1 MTLVYSSS
9 PSSSFQHFNIERAMT
24 VNVDTQSLIASMRD
38 VVGQAYLLTDQ
49 AKKQPYTK
57 GFRFGAGEALAVVR
71 PGTLV
76 EIWRV
81 LKLCVESDVAVIMQ
95 AANTGLTGG
104 STPDGKDYDRPL
116 VIISTMRIDDIQL
129 VDNGKQI
136 VGLAGSTLFGLEET
150 LAPYGREPHSV
161 IGSSCIGA
169 SIVGGICNNSGGALV
184 KRGPAYTELA
194 LFAQIDANGNLSL
207 INNLGINLGSEPEE
221 ILSNLENKRYN
232 ETDVQH
238 PDARA
243 SDNEY
248 DERVRDVD
256 SDTPSRFNND
266 GRRLHDASG
275 CAGKLAVFAVRLD
288 TFPIPEKKQ
297 VFYVGSNDAA
307 VFTKVRRDILSTFKN
322 LPDSGE
328 YLHRD
333 CYDVS
338 KKYGKDM
345 FIVISKLGAKFIPKL
360 FAFKRKFDA
369 FTDGLGFLPNK
380 MSDRVMQYMSYL
392 FPNHLPKRMEEYRDK
407 YQHHW
412 ILEMS
417 NEGVDE
423 AKAYLDAFFKT
434 NEGGYFE
441 CTEEEADKA
450 ILHRFVAGGA
460 IGRYH
465 VMHSKEVGAMMT
477 IDVALRRNDPDWFEV
492 LPKEIDDQIDTKL
505 YYGHLFCHVMHQN
518 YVLKKG
524 ADAKQLKGKIL
535 ETFDARSAEYP
546 AEHNVGHEYFAKDAL
561 KNFYRELDPT
571 NSFNPGIGKTTKLK
585 NWAEHDGGC
594 CGGHH

>member
-1 MTLVYSSS
+1 
-9 PSSSFQHFNIERAMT
+9 MT

-38 VVGQAYLLTDQ
+38 VVGQAYLLTDK

-76 EIWRV
+76 EIWRL
-81 LKLCVESDVAVIMQ
+81 LKLCVEADVAVIMQ

-207 INNLGINLGSEPEE
+207 VNNLGINLGSEPEE
-221 ILSNLENKRYN
+221 ILNNLENKRYK
-232 ETDVQH
+232 EADVQH

-266 GRRLHDASG
+266 GRRLHEASG

-307 VFTKVRRDILSTFKN
+307 VFTQVRRDILSTFKN

-369 FTDGLGFLPNK
+369 FTDKLGFLPNK
-380 MSDRVMQYMSYL
+380 MSDRVMQYMSYV

-417 NEGVDE
+417 NDGVDE

-434 NEGGYFE
+434 NEGSYFE

-465 VMHSKEVGAMMT
+465 VMHSKDVGAMMT

-524 ADAKQLKGKIL
+524 ADAKLLKGKIL

-585 NWAEHDGGC
+585 NWAEHDGSC

>member
-1 MTLVYSSS
+1 
-9 PSSSFQHFNIERAMT
+9 
-24 VNVDTQSLIASMRD
+24 MRD
-38 VVGQAYLLTDQ
+38 VVGQAYLLTDK

-81 LKLCVESDVAVIMQ
+81 LKLCVEADVAVIMQ

-129 VDNGKQI
+129 VDSGKQI

-207 INNLGINLGSEPEE
+207 VNNLGINLGSEPEE
-221 ILSNLENKRYN
+221 ILSNLENKRYKD
-232 ETDVQH
+232 TDVQH

-345 FIVISKLGAKFIPKL
+345 FIVISKLGAKFIPRL

-369 FTDGLGFLPNK
+369 FTDKLGFLPNK
-380 MSDRVMQYMSYL
+380 MSDRVMQYMSYV

-417 NEGVDE
+417 NDGVDE
-423 AKAYLDAFFKT
+423 AKAYLDEFFKT

-492 LPKEIDDQIDTKL
+492 LPKEIDDKIDTKL

-585 NWAEHDGGC
+585 NWAEHGGGC
-594 CGGHH
+594 CNGH

>member
-1 MTLVYSSS
+1 
-9 PSSSFQHFNIERAMT
+9 MT

-38 VVGQAYLLTDQ
+38 VVGQAYLLTDK

-81 LKLCVESDVAVIMQ
+81 LKLCVEADVAVIMQ

-129 VDNGKQI
+129 VDDGKQI

-207 INNLGINLGSEPEE
+207 VNNLGINLGSEPEE
-221 ILSNLENKRYN
+221 ILNNLENKRYK
-232 ETDVQH
+232 EADVQH

-266 GRRLHDASG
+266 GRRLHEASG

-369 FTDGLGFLPNK
+369 FTDKLGFLPNK
-380 MSDRVMQYMSYL
+380 MSDRVMQYMSYV
-392 FPNHLPKRMEEYRDK
+392 FPNHLPTRMEEYRDK

-417 NEGVDE
+417 NDGVDE

-434 NEGGYFE
+434 NEGSYFE

-465 VMHSKEVGAMMT
+465 VMHSKDVGAMMT

-524 ADAKQLKGKIL
+524 ADAKMLKGKIL

-585 NWAEHDGGC
+585 NWAEHDGSC

>member
-1 MTLVYSSS
+1 
-9 PSSSFQHFNIERAMT
+9 MT

-38 VVGQAYLLTDQ
+38 VVGQAYLLTDK

-81 LKLCVESDVAVIMQ
+81 LKLCVEADVAVIMQ

-129 VDNGKQI
+129 VDDGKQI

-207 INNLGINLGSEPEE
+207 VNNLGINLGSEPEE
-221 ILSNLENKRYN
+221 ILNNLENKRYK
-232 ETDVQH
+232 EVDVQH

-266 GRRLHDASG
+266 GRRLHEASG

-369 FTDGLGFLPNK
+369 FTDKLGFLPNK
-380 MSDRVMQYMSYL
+380 MSDRVMQYMSYV

-417 NEGVDE
+417 NDGVDE

-434 NEGGYFE
+434 NEGSYFE

-465 VMHSKEVGAMMT
+465 VMHSKDVGAMMT

-524 ADAKQLKGKIL
+524 ADAKLLKGKIL

-585 NWAEHDGGC
+585 NWAEHDGSC

>member
-1 MTLVYSSS
+1 
-9 PSSSFQHFNIERAMT
+9 MT

-221 ILSNLENKRYN
+221 ILSNLENKCYK

-369 FTDGLGFLPNK
+369 FTDSLGFLPNK

-585 NWAEHDGGC
+585 NWEEHDGSC
-594 CGGHH
+594 CNGH

>member
-1 MTLVYSSS
+1 
-9 PSSSFQHFNIERAMT
+9 MT

-38 VVGQAYLLTDQ
+38 VVGQAYLLTDK

-81 LKLCVESDVAVIMQ
+81 LKLCVEADVAVIMQ

-207 INNLGINLGSEPEE
+207 VNNLGINLGSEPEE
-221 ILSNLENKRYN
+221 ILNNLENKRYK
-232 ETDVQH
+232 EADVQH

-266 GRRLHDASG
+266 GRRLHEASG

-307 VFTKVRRDILSTFKN
+307 VFTQVRRDILSTFKN

-369 FTDGLGFLPNK
+369 FTDKLGFLPNK
-380 MSDRVMQYMSYL
+380 MSDRVMQYMSYV

-417 NEGVDE
+417 NNGVDE

-434 NEGGYFE
+434 NEGSYFE

-465 VMHSKEVGAMMT
+465 VMHSKDVGAMMT

-524 ADAKQLKGKIL
+524 ADAKLLKGKIL

-585 NWAEHDGGC
+585 NWAEHDGSC

>member
-1 MTLVYSSS
+1 
-9 PSSSFQHFNIERAMT
+9 MT

-38 VVGQAYLLTDQ
+38 VVGQAYLLTDK

-81 LKLCVESDVAVIMQ
+81 LKLCVEADVAVIMQ

-129 VDNGKQI
+129 VDDGKQI

-207 INNLGINLGSEPEE
+207 VNNLGINLGSEPEE
-221 ILSNLENKRYN
+221 ILNNLENKRYK
-232 ETDVQH
+232 EADVQH

-266 GRRLHDASG
+266 GRRLHEASG

-369 FTDGLGFLPNK
+369 FTDKLGFLPNK
-380 MSDRVMQYMSYL
+380 MSDRVMQYMSYV

-417 NEGVDE
+417 NNGVDE

-434 NEGGYFE
+434 NEGSYFE

-465 VMHSKEVGAMMT
+465 VMHSKDVGAMMT

-524 ADAKQLKGKIL
+524 ADAKLLKGKIL

-585 NWAEHDGGC
+585 NWAEHDGSC

>member
-1 MTLVYSSS
+1 
-9 PSSSFQHFNIERAMT
+9 MT
-24 VNVDTQSLIASMRD
+24 VNVDTQTLIASMKD

-49 AKKQPYTK
+49 AKKQPYCK

-76 EIWRV
+76 EIWQV
-81 LKLCVESDVAVIMQ
+81 LKLCVAADVAVIMQ

-104 STPDGKDYDRPL
+104 STPDGKDYDRPI
-116 VIISTMRIDDIQL
+116 VIISTMRIDAIQII
-129 VDNGKQI
+129 DSGKQI

-184 KRGPAYTELA
+184 KRGPAYTELS
-194 LFAQIDANGNLSL
+194 LFAQINANGELSL
-207 INNLGINLGSEPEE
+207 INNLGIQLGNDPEE

-232 ETDVQH
+232 EQDVF
-238 PDARA
+238 DSSARA

-248 DERVRDVD
+248 DARVRDVD
-256 SDTPSRFNND
+256 ADTPSRFNND
-266 GRRLHDASG
+266 GRRLHEASG

-288 TFPIPEKKQ
+288 TFAIPKKKQ
-297 VFYVGSNDAA
+297 VFYVGSNDAT
-307 VFTKVRRDILSTFKN
+307 VFTQVRRDILSTFTH

-369 FTDGLGFLPNK
+369 FTDKLGFLPNK
-380 MSDRVMQYMSYL
+380 MSDRVMQYLSYL
-392 FPNHLPKRMEEYRDK
+392 FPNHLPKRMEAFRDK

-423 AKAYLDAFFKT
+423 AKAYLDNFFQSH
-434 NEGGYFE
+434 EGSYFE
-441 CTEEEADKA
+441 CTEDEADKA

-465 VMHSKEVGAMMT
+465 VMHSKNVGAMMT

-492 LPKEIDDQIDTKL
+492 LPKDIDDQIDTKL

-524 ADAKQLKGKIL
+524 VDAKTLKAKIL
-535 ETFDARSAEYP
+535 ATFDARKAQYP
-546 AEHNVGHEYFAKDAL
+546 AEHNVGHEYSAKPTL

-585 NWAEHDGGC
+585 NWVEHKGGC
-594 CGGHH
+594 CSGHD

>member
-1 MTLVYSSS
+1 MAAH
-9 PSSSFQHFNIERAMT
+9 P
-24 VNVDTQSLIASMRD
+24 DTQSLIASMQN

-49 AKKQPYTK
+49 AKKQPYCK
-57 GFRFGAGEALAVVR
+57 GIRFGAGEALAVAR
-71 PGTLV
+71 PGCLV

-81 LKLCVESDVAVIMQ
+81 LKLCVDADVAVIMQ

-104 STPDGKDYDRPL
+104 STPDGKEYDRPL
-116 VIISTMRIDDIQL
+116 VIISTMRIDDIQ
-129 VDNGKQI
+129 VVNQGKQI
-136 VGLAGSTLFGLEET
+136 VGLAGSTLFGLEEQ

-194 LFAQIDANGNLSL
+194 LFAQINENGELTL
-207 INNLGINLGSEPEE
+207 VNNLGIKLGDTPEE
-221 ILSNLENKRYN
+221 ILENLEKKRW
-232 ETDVQH
+232 TDDDVEQ
-238 PDARA
+238 PNARA

-248 DERVRDVD
+248 DARVRDVD

-266 GRRLHDASG
+266 GRRLHEASG

-288 TFPIPEKKQ
+288 TFPIPAKKQ
-297 VFYVGSNDAA
+297 VFYVGSNDSN
-307 VFTKVRRDILSTFKN
+307 VFTSVRRDILSTFKH

-345 FIVISKLGAKFIPKL
+345 FIVINKLGAKFIPKL

-369 FTDGLGFLPNK
+369 FADKLGFLPNK
-380 MSDRVMQYMSYL
+380 MSDRVMQAVSYV
-392 FPNHLPKRMEEYRDK
+392 FPNHLPKRMDEFRDK

-423 AKAYLDAFFKT
+423 AREYLNEFFKT

-465 VMHSKEVGAMMT
+465 IMHSKEVGAMMT

-518 YVLKKG
+518 YIVKKG
-524 ADAKQLKGKIL
+524 ADAKALKNQIL
-535 ETFDARSAEYP
+535 ATFDARKAEYP
-546 AEHNVGHEYFAKDAL
+546 AEHNVGHEYAAKETL
-561 KNFYRELDPT
+561 RNFYRELDPT
-571 NSFNPGIGKTTKLK
+571 NSFNPGIGKTTKFK
-585 NWAEHDGGC
+585 NWAEQAGGC
-594 CGGHH
+594 CSGHD

>member
-1 MTLVYSSS
+1 
-9 PSSSFQHFNIERAMT
+9 MT

-38 VVGQAYLLTDQ
+38 VVGQAYLLTDK

-81 LKLCVESDVAVIMQ
+81 LKLCVEADVAVIMQ

-207 INNLGINLGSEPEE
+207 VNNLGINLGSEPEE
-221 ILSNLENKRYN
+221 ILNNLENKRYK
-232 ETDVQH
+232 EADVQH

-266 GRRLHDASG
+266 GRRLHEASG

-369 FTDGLGFLPNK
+369 FTDKLGFLPNK
-380 MSDRVMQYMSYL
+380 MSDRVMQYMSYV

-417 NEGVDE
+417 NDGVDE

-434 NEGGYFE
+434 NEGSYFE

-465 VMHSKEVGAMMT
+465 VMNSKDVGAMMT

-524 ADAKQLKGKIL
+524 ADAKLLKGKIL

-585 NWAEHDGGC
+585 NWAEHDGSC

>member
-1 MTLVYSSS
+1 
-9 PSSSFQHFNIERAMT
+9 MT

-38 VVGQAYLLTDQ
+38 VVGQAYLLTDK

-81 LKLCVESDVAVIMQ
+81 LKLCVEADVAVIMQ

-194 LFAQIDANGNLSL
+194 LFAQIDVNGNLSL
-207 INNLGINLGSEPEE
+207 VNNLGINLGSEPEE
-221 ILSNLENKRYN
+221 ILNNLENKRYK
-232 ETDVQH
+232 EVDVQH

-266 GRRLHDASG
+266 GRRLHEASG

-369 FTDGLGFLPNK
+369 FTDKLGFLPNK
-380 MSDRVMQYMSYL
+380 MSDRVMQYMSYV

-417 NEGVDE
+417 NDGVDE

-434 NEGGYFE
+434 NEGSYFE

-465 VMHSKEVGAMMT
+465 VMHSKDVGAMMT

-524 ADAKQLKGKIL
+524 ADAKLLKGKIL

-585 NWAEHDGGC
+585 NWAEHDGSC

>member
-1 MTLVYSSS
+1 MAEQSNT
-9 PSSSFQHFNIERAMT
+9 QH
-24 VNVDTQSLIASMRD
+24 LIQQLRQ
-38 VVGQAYLLTDQ
+38 VVGDSYLLTDS
-49 AKKQPYTK
+49 AKKQPYCK
-57 GFRFGAGEALAVVR
+57 GFRFGSGDALAVVR
-71 PGTLV
+71 PASLV
-76 EIWRV
+76 EIWKA
-81 LKLCVESDVAVIMQ
+81 LELCVKADVAVIMQ

-104 STPDGKDYDRPL
+104 STPDGKDYDRPI
-116 VIISTMRIDDIQL
+116 VIISTMRIDQIQII
-129 VDNGKQI
+129 DSGKQI

-194 LFAQIDANGNLSL
+194 IFAQIDESGNLSL
-207 INNLGINLGSEPEE
+207 VNNLGIDLGDTPEE
-221 ILSNLENKRYN
+221 MLENLQHQRYSDA
-232 ETDVQH
+232 DVTF
-238 PDARA
+238 PERRA

-248 DERVRDVD
+248 NDRVRDVD
-256 SDTPSRFNND
+256 ADTPSRFNND
-266 GRRLHDASG
+266 GRRLYEASG
-275 CAGKLAVFAVRLD
+275 SAGKLAVFAVRLD

-297 VFYVGSNDAA
+297 VFYVGTNDA
-307 VFTKVRRDILSTFKN
+307 KVLTQIRRDVLSTFKH

-345 FIVISKLGAKFIPKL
+345 FVVIDKLGAKFIPKL

-369 FTDGLGFLPNK
+369 FADKLGFLPNK

-392 FPNHLPKRMEEYRDK
+392 LPSHLPKRMEAFRDQ

-412 ILEMS
+412 IVETS
-417 NEGVDE
+417 NEGVE
-423 AKAYLDAFFKT
+423 ETRAYLNEFFNHQK
-434 NEGGYFE
+434 GGFFE

-465 VMHSKEVGAMMT
+465 IMNSKNVGAMMT
-477 IDVALRRNDPDWFEV
+477 IDVALRRNDQQWFEE
-492 LPKEIDDQIDTKL
+492 LPEEINSQIDTKL

-524 ADAKQLKGKIL
+524 VDAKALKAKIL
-535 ETFDARSAEYP
+535 QTFDERHAEYP

-561 KNFYRELDPT
+561 KSFYKQLDPT
-571 NSFNPGIGKTTKLK
+571 NSFNPGIGKTSKLK
-585 NWAEHDGGC
+585 HWAEATGHECGC
-594 CGGHH
+594 GKPH

>member
-1 MTLVYSSS
+1 
-9 PSSSFQHFNIERAMT
+9 MT

-38 VVGQAYLLTDQ
+38 VVGQAYLLTDK

-81 LKLCVESDVAVIMQ
+81 LKLCVEADVAVIMQ

-116 VIISTMRIDDIQL
+116 VIISTMRIDEIQL

-207 INNLGINLGSEPEE
+207 VNNLGINLGSEPEE
-221 ILSNLENKRYN
+221 ILNNLENKRYK
-232 ETDVQH
+232 EADVQH

-266 GRRLHDASG
+266 GRRLHEASG

-307 VFTKVRRDILSTFKN
+307 VFTQVRRDILSTFKN

-369 FTDGLGFLPNK
+369 FTDKLGFLPNK
-380 MSDRVMQYMSYL
+380 MSDRVMQYMSYV

-417 NEGVDE
+417 NDGVDE

-434 NEGGYFE
+434 NEGSYFE

-465 VMHSKEVGAMMT
+465 VMHSKDVGAMMT

-524 ADAKQLKGKIL
+524 ADAKMLKGKIL

-585 NWAEHDGGC
+585 NWAEHGGGC
-594 CGGHH
+594 CGGNH

>member
-1 MTLVYSSS
+1 
-9 PSSSFQHFNIERAMT
+9 MT

-38 VVGQAYLLTDQ
+38 VVGQAYLLTDK

-81 LKLCVESDVAVIMQ
+81 LKLCVEADVAVIMQ

-129 VDNGKQI
+129 VDNGKQV

-169 SIVGGICNNSGGALV
+169 SIVGGRCNNSGGALV

-207 INNLGINLGSEPEE
+207 VNNLGINLGSEPEE
-221 ILSNLENKRYN
+221 ILNNLENKRYK
-232 ETDVQH
+232 EADVQH

-266 GRRLHDASG
+266 GRRLHEASG

-369 FTDGLGFLPNK
+369 FTDKLGFLPNK
-380 MSDRVMQYMSYL
+380 MSDRVMQYMSYV

-417 NEGVDE
+417 NDGVDE

-434 NEGGYFE
+434 NEGSYFE

-465 VMHSKEVGAMMT
+465 VMHSKDVGAMMT

-524 ADAKQLKGKIL
+524 ADAKLLKGKIL

-585 NWAEHDGGC
+585 NWAEHDGSC

>member
-1 MTLVYSSS
+1 
-9 PSSSFQHFNIERAMT
+9 MT
-24 VNVDTQSLIASMRD
+24 VNVDTQSLIASIRD

-81 LKLCVESDVAVIMQ
+81 LKLCVEADVAVIMQ

-104 STPDGKDYDRPL
+104 STPDGKDYDRLL

-129 VDNGKQI
+129 VDSGKQI

-194 LFAQIDANGNLSL
+194 LFAQIDANGDLSL
-207 INNLGINLGSEPEE
+207 VNNLGINLGSEPEE
-221 ILSNLENKRYN
+221 ILNNLENKRYSD
-232 ETDVQH
+232 TDVQH

-248 DERVRDVD
+248 DDRVRDVD

-266 GRRLHDASG
+266 GRRLHEASG

-369 FTDGLGFLPNK
+369 FTDKLGFLPNK

-392 FPNHLPKRMEEYRDK
+392 FPSHLPKRMEEYRDK

-417 NEGVDE
+417 NDGVEE
-423 AKAYLDAFFKT
+423 AKAYLDEFFKT
-434 NEGGYFE
+434 NEGSYFE
-441 CTEEEADKA
+441 CTQEEADKA

-524 ADAKQLKGKIL
+524 ADAKLLKGKIL
-535 ETFDARSAEYP
+535 ETFDARNAEYP

-571 NSFNPGIGKTTKLK
+571 NSFNPGIGKTTKRK
-585 NWAEHDGGC
+585 NWAEQSGGC
-594 CGGHH
+594 CGGNH

>member
-1 MTLVYSSS
+1 
-9 PSSSFQHFNIERAMT
+9 MT
-24 VNVDTQSLIASMRD
+24 VNVDTQSLITSMRD
-38 VVGQAYLLTDQ
+38 VVGQAYLLTDK

-81 LKLCVESDVAVIMQ
+81 LKLCVEADVAVIMQ

-129 VDNGKQI
+129 VDSGKQI

-207 INNLGINLGSEPEE
+207 VNNLGINLGSEPEE
-221 ILSNLENKRYN
+221 ILSNLENKRY
-232 ETDVQH
+232 EDTDVMH

-345 FIVISKLGAKFIPKL
+345 FIVISKLGAKFIPRL

-369 FTDGLGFLPNK
+369 FTDKLGFLPNK
-380 MSDRVMQYMSYL
+380 MSDRVMQYMSYV

-417 NEGVDE
+417 NDGVDE
-423 AKAYLDAFFKT
+423 AKAYLDEFFKT

-585 NWAEHDGGC
+585 NWAEHEGGC
-594 CGGHH
+594 CNGH

>member
-1 MTLVYSSS
+1 
-9 PSSSFQHFNIERAMT
+9 MT

-38 VVGQAYLLTDQ
+38 VVGQAYLLTDK

-57 GFRFGAGEALAVVR
+57 GFRFGVGEALAVVR

-81 LKLCVESDVAVIMQ
+81 LKLCVEADVAVIMQ

-207 INNLGINLGSEPEE
+207 VNNLGINLGSEPEE
-221 ILSNLENKRYN
+221 ILNNLENKRYK
-232 ETDVQH
+232 EADVQH

-266 GRRLHDASG
+266 GRRLHEASG

-307 VFTKVRRDILSTFKN
+307 VFTQVRRDILSTFKN

-369 FTDGLGFLPNK
+369 FTDKLGFLPNK
-380 MSDRVMQYMSYL
+380 MSDRVMQYMSYV

-417 NEGVDE
+417 NDGVDE

-434 NEGGYFE
+434 NEGSYFE

-465 VMHSKEVGAMMT
+465 VMHSKDVGAMMT

-505 YYGHLFCHVMHQN
+505 YYGHLLCHVMHQN

-524 ADAKQLKGKIL
+524 ADAKLLKGKIL

-585 NWAEHDGGC
+585 NWAEHDGSC

>member
-1 MTLVYSSS
+1 
-9 PSSSFQHFNIERAMT
+9 MT

-38 VVGQAYLLTDQ
+38 VVGQAYLLTDK

-81 LKLCVESDVAVIMQ
+81 LKLCVEADVAVIMQ

-129 VDNGKQI
+129 VDKGKQI

-207 INNLGINLGSEPEE
+207 VNNLGINLGSEPEE
-221 ILSNLENKRYN
+221 ILNNLENKRYK
-232 ETDVQH
+232 EADVQH

-266 GRRLHDASG
+266 GRRLHEASG

-307 VFTKVRRDILSTFKN
+307 VFTQVRRDILSTFKN

-369 FTDGLGFLPNK
+369 FTDKLGFLPNK
-380 MSDRVMQYMSYL
+380 MSDRVMQYMSYV

-417 NEGVDE
+417 NDGVDE

-434 NEGGYFE
+434 NEGSYFE

-465 VMHSKEVGAMMT
+465 VMHSKDVGAMMT

-505 YYGHLFCHVMHQN
+505 YYGHLLCHVMHQN

-524 ADAKQLKGKIL
+524 ADAKLLKGKIL

-585 NWAEHDGGC
+585 NWAEHDGSC

>member
-1 MTLVYSSS
+1 
-9 PSSSFQHFNIERAMT
+9 MT

-38 VVGQAYLLTDQ
+38 VVGQAYLLTDK

-81 LKLCVESDVAVIMQ
+81 LKLCVEADVAVIMQ

-207 INNLGINLGSEPEE
+207 VNNLGINLGSEPEE
-221 ILSNLENKRYN
+221 ILNNLENKRYK
-232 ETDVQH
+232 EADVKH

-266 GRRLHDASG
+266 GRRLHEASG

-369 FTDGLGFLPNK
+369 FTDKLGFLPNK
-380 MSDRVMQYMSYL
+380 MSDRVMQYMSYV

-417 NEGVDE
+417 NDGVDE

-434 NEGGYFE
+434 NEGSYFE

-465 VMHSKEVGAMMT
+465 VMNSKDVGAMMT

-524 ADAKQLKGKIL
+524 ADAKLLKGKIL

-585 NWAEHDGGC
+585 NWAEHDGSC

>member
-1 MTLVYSSS
+1 
-9 PSSSFQHFNIERAMT
+9 MT
-24 VNVDTQSLIASMRD
+24 VNVDTQSLITSMRD
-38 VVGQAYLLTDQ
+38 VVGQAYLLTDK

-81 LKLCVESDVAVIMQ
+81 LKLCVEADVAVIMQ

-116 VIISTMRIDDIQL
+116 VIISTMRIDAIQL
-129 VDNGKQI
+129 VDSGKQI
-136 VGLAGSTLFGLEET
+136 IGLAGSTLFGLEET

-194 LFAQIDANGNLSL
+194 LFAQIDADGNLSL
-207 INNLGINLGSEPEE
+207 INNLGVNLGSDPEE
-221 ILSNLENKRYN
+221 ILNNLENKRYT
-232 ETDVQH
+232 EADVQH
-238 PDARA
+238 HDARA

-248 DERVRDVD
+248 DERVRDVN

-307 VFTKVRRDILSTFKN
+307 VFTKIRRDILSTFKN

-369 FTDGLGFLPNK
+369 FTDKLGFLPNK
-380 MSDRVMQYMSYL
+380 MSDRVMQYMSYV

-417 NEGVDE
+417 NDGVDE
-423 AKAYLDAFFKT
+423 AKAYLDEFFKT
-434 NEGGYFE
+434 NEGSYFE

-465 VMHSKEVGAMMT
+465 VMHSKDVGAMMT

-524 ADAKQLKGKIL
+524 ADAKLLKGKIL

-585 NWAEHDGGC
+585 NWAEHNGGC

>member
-1 MTLVYSSS
+1 
-9 PSSSFQHFNIERAMT
+9 MT

-38 VVGQAYLLTDQ
+38 VVGQAYLLTDK

-81 LKLCVESDVAVIMQ
+81 LKLCVEADVAVIMQ

-207 INNLGINLGSEPEE
+207 VNNLGINLGSEPEE
-221 ILSNLENKRYN
+221 ILNNLENKRYK
-232 ETDVQH
+232 EADVQH

-266 GRRLHDASG
+266 GRRLHEASG

-307 VFTKVRRDILSTFKN
+307 VFTQVRRDILSTFKN

-369 FTDGLGFLPNK
+369 FTDKLGFLPNK
-380 MSDRVMQYMSYL
+380 MSDRVMQYMSYV
-392 FPNHLPKRMEEYRDK
+392 FPNHLPTRMEEYRDK

-417 NEGVDE
+417 NDGVDE

-434 NEGGYFE
+434 NEGSYFE

-465 VMHSKEVGAMMT
+465 VMHSEDVGAMMT

-524 ADAKQLKGKIL
+524 ADAKLLKGKIL

-585 NWAEHDGGC
+585 NWAEHDGSC

>member
-1 MTLVYSSS
+1 
-9 PSSSFQHFNIERAMT
+9 MT

-38 VVGQAYLLTDQ
+38 VVGQAYLLTDK

-57 GFRFGAGEALAVVR
+57 GFRFGVGEALAVVR

-81 LKLCVESDVAVIMQ
+81 LKLCVEADVAVIMQ

-207 INNLGINLGSEPEE
+207 VNNLGINLGSEPEE
-221 ILSNLENKRYN
+221 ILNNLENKRYK
-232 ETDVQH
+232 EADVQH

-266 GRRLHDASG
+266 GRRLHEASG

-369 FTDGLGFLPNK
+369 FTDKLGFLPNK
-380 MSDRVMQYMSYL
+380 MSDRVMQYMSYV

-417 NEGVDE
+417 NDGVDE

-434 NEGGYFE
+434 NEGSYFE

-465 VMHSKEVGAMMT
+465 VMHSKDVGAMMT

-524 ADAKQLKGKIL
+524 ADAKLLKGKIL

-585 NWAEHDGGC
+585 NWAEHDGSC

>member
-1 MTLVYSSS
+1 
-9 PSSSFQHFNIERAMT
+9 MT

-38 VVGQAYLLTDQ
+38 VVGQAYLLTDK

-81 LKLCVESDVAVIMQ
+81 LKLCVEADVAVIMQ

-129 VDNGKQI
+129 VDNGKQV

-194 LFAQIDANGNLSL
+194 LFAQIDVNGNLSL
-207 INNLGINLGSEPEE
+207 VNNLGINLGSEPEE
-221 ILSNLENKRYN
+221 ILNNLENKRYK
-232 ETDVQH
+232 EADVQH

-266 GRRLHDASG
+266 GRRLHEASG

-369 FTDGLGFLPNK
+369 FTDKLGFLPNK
-380 MSDRVMQYMSYL
+380 MSDRVMQYMSYV

-417 NEGVDE
+417 NDGVDE

-434 NEGGYFE
+434 NEGSYFE

-465 VMHSKEVGAMMT
+465 VMHSKDVGAMMT

-524 ADAKQLKGKIL
+524 ADAKLLKGKIL

-585 NWAEHDGGC
+585 NWAEHDGSC

>member
-1 MTLVYSSS
+1 
-9 PSSSFQHFNIERAMT
+9 MT

-38 VVGQAYLLTDQ
+38 VVGQAYLLTDK

-81 LKLCVESDVAVIMQ
+81 LKLCVEADVAVIMQ

-129 VDNGKQI
+129 VDDGRQI

-207 INNLGINLGSEPEE
+207 VNNLGINLGSEPEE
-221 ILSNLENKRYN
+221 ILNNLENKRYK
-232 ETDVQH
+232 EADVQH

-266 GRRLHDASG
+266 GRRLHEASG

-369 FTDGLGFLPNK
+369 FTDKLGFLPNK
-380 MSDRVMQYMSYL
+380 MSDRVMQYMSYV

-417 NEGVDE
+417 NDGVDE

-434 NEGGYFE
+434 NEGSYFE

-465 VMHSKEVGAMMT
+465 VMHSKDVGAMMT

-492 LPKEIDDQIDTKL
+492 LPREIDDQIDTKL

-524 ADAKQLKGKIL
+524 ADAKLLKGKIL

-585 NWAEHDGGC
+585 NWAEHDGSC

>member
-1 MTLVYSSS
+1 
-9 PSSSFQHFNIERAMT
+9 MT

-38 VVGQAYLLTDQ
+38 VVGQAYLLTDK

-57 GFRFGAGEALAVVR
+57 GFRFGVGEALAVVR

-81 LKLCVESDVAVIMQ
+81 LKLCVEADVAVIMQ

-207 INNLGINLGSEPEE
+207 VNNLGINLGSEPEE
-221 ILSNLENKRYN
+221 ILNNLENKRYKQA
-232 ETDVQH
+232 DVQH

-369 FTDGLGFLPNK
+369 FTDKLGFLPNK
-380 MSDRVMQYMSYL
+380 MSDRVMQYMSYV

-417 NEGVDE
+417 NDGVDE

-434 NEGGYFE
+434 NEGSYFE
-441 CTEEEADKA
+441 CTEEEANKA

-465 VMHSKEVGAMMT
+465 VMHSKDVGAMMT

-524 ADAKQLKGKIL
+524 ADAKLLKGKIL

-585 NWAEHDGGC
+585 NWAEHDGSC